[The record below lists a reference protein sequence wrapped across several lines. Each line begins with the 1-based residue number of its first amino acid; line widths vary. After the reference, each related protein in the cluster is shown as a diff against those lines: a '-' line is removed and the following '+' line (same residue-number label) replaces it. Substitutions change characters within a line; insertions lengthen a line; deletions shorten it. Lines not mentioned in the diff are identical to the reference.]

1 MRPRTA
7 QPAIQLTPRQ
17 FQLLQ
22 MVARFQENR
31 CYSPTLAEMA
41 CELEISRSTVFE
53 HLAELR
59 KKGLLSGYQNKAR
72 SLKVSSQGQELLS
85 ELSGQSSPTNATEA
99 GGIPLAGSVA
109 AGVPVEAIENVELLS
124 LTSAFGSGDDIFAL
138 EVAGDSMINEDIR
151 QGDYVICR
159 RCRVADDGQLV
170 VAIVDDENA
179 TLKRFYK
186 EKHQARLQPANDDY
200 QHVSR
205 ASCPRFEGGT
215 PSTRDYVRLQPA
227 NDDYQPIYTDNCR
240 IEAIVIGLVRKL

>member
-1 MRPRTA
+1 MRLRTA

-17 FQLLQ
+17 LQLLQ

-41 CELEISRSTVFE
+41 CELDISRSTVFE

-59 KKGLLSGYQNKAR
+59 RKGLLSGYQNKAR

-85 ELSGQSSPTNATEA
+85 ELSGQSSPPYAKEDA
-99 GGIPLAGSVA
+99 GIPLAGSVA
-109 AGVPVEAIENVELLS
+109 AGVPVEAVENVESLS
-124 LTSAFGSGDDIFAL
+124 LSSAFGSGDDIFAL
-138 EVAGDSMINEDIR
+138 EVSGDSMIDEDIR

-159 RCRVADDGQLV
+159 RSRVAHDGQLV

-186 EKHQARLQPANDDY
+186 EKSRIRLQPAN
-200 QHVSR
+200 
-205 ASCPRFEGGT
+205 
-215 PSTRDYVRLQPA
+215 
-227 NDDYQPIYTDNCR
+227 NDYQPIFTDNCR
-240 IEAIVIGLVRKL
+240 IEAVVIGLIRKF

>member
-1 MRPRTA
+1 MQSRTA

-17 FQLLQ
+17 LQLMQ
-22 MVARFQENR
+22 MVGRFQENR

-41 CELEISRSTVFE
+41 CELDISRSTVFE

-72 SLKVSSQGQELLS
+72 SLKVSSQGQELLN
-85 ELSGQSSPTNATEA
+85 ELSGVSSPTHTTEP

-109 AGVPVEAIENVELLS
+109 AGVPVEAVENVESLS
-124 LTSAFGSGDDIFAL
+124 LTSAFGSGDNIFAL

-159 RCRVADDGQLV
+159 RSRIADDGQLV

-179 TLKRFYK
+179 TLKRFYR
-186 EKHQARLQPANDDY
+186 EKDLA
-200 QHVSR
+200 
-205 ASCPRFEGGT
+205 
-215 PSTRDYVRLQPA
+215 RLQPA
-227 NDDYQPIYTDNCR
+227 NDDYQPIYTNNCR
-240 IEAIVIGLVRKL
+240 IEAIVIGLLRKL

>member
-1 MRPRTA
+1 MRLRTA

-17 FQLLQ
+17 LQLLQ
-22 MVARFQENR
+22 MVGRFQENR

-41 CELEISRSTVFE
+41 CELDISRSTVFE

-85 ELSGQSSPTNATEA
+85 ELSGPSSPTYAAEA

-109 AGVPVEAIENVELLS
+109 AGVPVEAVENVESLS
-124 LTSAFGSGDDIFAL
+124 LTSAFGSGDNIFAL

-159 RCRVADDGQLV
+159 RSRVADDGQLV

-179 TLKRFYK
+179 TLKRFYMDK
-186 EKHQARLQPANDDY
+186 N
-200 QHVSR
+200 R
-205 ASCPRFEGGT
+205 A
-215 PSTRDYVRLQPA
+215 RLQPA
-227 NDDYQPIYTDNCR
+227 NDDYQPIYTNNCR

>member
-1 MRPRTA
+1 
-7 QPAIQLTPRQ
+7 
-17 FQLLQ
+17 
-22 MVARFQENR
+22 
-31 CYSPTLAEMA
+31 
-41 CELEISRSTVFE
+41 VFE

-85 ELSGQSSPTNATEA
+85 ELSGQSLPTYAIESI
-99 GGIPLAGSVA
+99 GIPLAGRVA
-109 AGVPVEAIENVELLS
+109 AGVPVEAVENVEFLS
-124 LTSAFGSGDDIFAL
+124 LSSAFGSGDDIFAL
-138 EVAGDSMINEDIR
+138 EVTGDSMIDEDIR

-159 RCRVADDGQLV
+159 RSRTADNGQLV

-179 TLKRFYK
+179 TLKRFYR
-186 EKHQARLQPANDDY
+186 EKDCARLQLANDDY

-227 NDDYQPIYTDNCR
+227 NDHYQPIYTDNCR
-240 IEAIVIGLVRKL
+240 IEAIVIGLLRRL

>member
-1 MRPRTA
+1 MRLKTA

-41 CELEISRSTVFE
+41 SELNISRSTVFE

-59 KKGLLSGYQNKAR
+59 KKGLLSGNQNKAR

-85 ELSGQSSPTNATEA
+85 ELLGQSSPTYDTDVR
-99 GGIPLAGSVA
+99 GIPLAGSVT
-109 AGVPVEAIENVELLS
+109 AGVPVEAVENVELLS

-138 EVAGDSMINEDIR
+138 EVTGDSMIDEDIR

-159 RCRVADDGQLV
+159 RSRIADDGQLV

-186 EKHQARLQPANDDY
+186 EKD
-200 QHVSR
+200 R
-205 ASCPRFEGGT
+205 A
-215 PSTRDYVRLQPA
+215 RLQPA

-240 IEAIVIGLVRKL
+240 IEAIVIGLLRRF

>member
-1 MRPRTA
+1 MRLKTA
-7 QPAIQLTPRQ
+7 QPTIQLTPRQ
-17 FQLLQ
+17 LQLLQ

-41 CELEISRSTVFE
+41 SELNISRSTVFE

-59 KKGLLSGYQNKAR
+59 RKGLLSGYPNKAR

-85 ELSGQSSPTNATEA
+85 ELSNQSSPLYPTEDA
-99 GGIPLAGSVA
+99 GIPLAGSVA
-109 AGVPVEAIENVELLS
+109 AGVPVEAVENVESLS

-138 EVAGDSMINEDIR
+138 EVTGDSMINEDIR

-159 RCRVADDGQLV
+159 RSRVADDGQLI

-186 EKHQARLQPANDDY
+186 EKDRARLQPANDDY

-215 PSTRDYVRLQPA
+215 PSTHDYVRLQPA

-240 IEAIVIGLVRKL
+240 IEAIVIGLLRRL

>member
-1 MRPRTA
+1 MRLRTA
-7 QPAIQLTPRQ
+7 QPTIQLTPRQ
-17 FQLLQ
+17 LQLLQ

-72 SLKVSSQGQELLS
+72 SLKVSSRGQELLS
-85 ELSGQSSPTNATEA
+85 ELSGQSSPTHITEA
-99 GGIPLAGSVA
+99 AGIPLAGSVT
-109 AGVPVEAIENVELLS
+109 AGVPVEAVENVESLS

-138 EVAGDSMINEDIR
+138 EVTGDSMINEDIR

-159 RCRVADDGQLV
+159 RSRVADDGQLV

-186 EKHQARLQPANDDY
+186 EKD
-200 QHVSR
+200 R
-205 ASCPRFEGGT
+205 A
-215 PSTRDYVRLQPA
+215 RLQPA

-240 IEAIVIGLVRKL
+240 IEAVVIGLVRKL